1 MTHNGRVSIP
11 PDDLPRSP
19 TGRVPEWVR
28 LEAAG
33 REVPDTAWRFEDI
46 PYAPRPARR
55 RRRRGRGL
63 AVVLVLLLGAGGV
76 WWAGSPDPRG
86 EIEALAD
93 PATWDELWA
102 QAGDAVDELQGGSA
116 PDDPAAPGAPDAPDA
131 PPPVVVDPGP
141 QEFPTAGHEEQPRR
155 LLPAVTPAARDDSH
169 AFMALQPDG
178 SGPITWSPCRPIH
191 LVVNDDGAPASFAD
205 AVAGVAAEVSAA
217 TGLVLVVDGGTDEAP
232 VLERDAY
239 QPDRYGDRWAP
250 VLVAFTDAGSV
261 PYLDGQ
267 VAGVANTYRVELNG
281 VAHLVSGS
289 VLLDADVLDA
299 PAIGEEPAWRAV
311 LRHEMGHLMGLDH
324 VEDPEQLMN
333 PVTTSVTTFQDGDL
347 TGLAALGQGACAPGL

>member
-1 MTHNGRVSIP
+1 MTHNGTVTIP

-28 LEAAG
+28 MEAAG
-33 REVPDTAWRFEDI
+33 RQVPDTTWRFDDI
-46 PYAPRPARR
+46 PYAPRPRRR

-63 AVVLVLLLGAGGV
+63 AVVLVLLLGMGGA
-76 WWAGSPDPRG
+76 WWLQSADPRG
-86 EIEALAD
+86 ELEALSD
-93 PATWDELWA
+93 PQAWEDLWA
-102 QAGDAVDELQGGSA
+102 GAQDAVDSLQGSE
-116 PDDPAAPGAPDAPDA
+116 PHVDAPD
-131 PPPVVVDPGP
+131 PVVLDIGP
-141 QEFPTAGHEEQPRR
+141 QEFPSPGHEEQPSR
-155 LLPAVTPAARDDSH
+155 LIPAARPADTSDAH

-239 QPDRYGDRWAP
+239 QLDRYGDRWAP

-267 VAGVANTYRVELNG
+267 VAGVANTYRVELDG

-324 VEDPEQLMN
+324 VEDPQQLMN